1 MDLGT
6 ELYILVKGR
15 RRRLQRAAWEKTNPF
30 EEEMELPGKIPSPAS
45 PTLSESTFGVSLLEK
60 SASTKMHSTTTGT
73 GTGTTRFTRSTET
86 ESHASQNPNMQ
97 RHLSQASAEL
107 AGRRRTHFTK
117 L

>member
-45 PTLSESTFGVSLLEK
+45 PTLSESTFGVSLLSK
-60 SASTKMHSTTTGT
+60 ANTSKVHSTTTGT
-73 GTGTTRFTRSTET
+73 NFTRSTAT
-86 ESHASQNPNMQ
+86 GSSASHPNMQ
-97 RHLSQASAEL
+97 KHLSKATTEL
-107 AGRRRTHFTK
+107 SGRRRDHFTK